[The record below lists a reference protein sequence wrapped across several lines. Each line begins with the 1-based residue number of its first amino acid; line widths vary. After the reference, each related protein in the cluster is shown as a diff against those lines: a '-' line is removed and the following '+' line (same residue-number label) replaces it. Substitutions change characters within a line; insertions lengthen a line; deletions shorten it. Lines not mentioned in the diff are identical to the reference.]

1 METKTR
7 DNWAENEIRDPVLER
22 SDRKILK
29 RINQFRKRDDK
40 NKPRANEK
48 SERKQWQRWRN

>member
-7 DNWAENEIRDPVLER
+7 DNRAENEIRDPVLER

-48 SERKQWQRWRN
+48 SEGKQRQR